1 MVAVLFVANA
11 MPNGF
16 HEKDRIVP
24 EADSEALV
32 AVGAGSGAGIS
43 NLGNPACAD
52 APSNE
57 TALLLQI
64 FLGTLGTAYGY
75 VEQWGLFC
83 AAFIPL
89 IFFCC
94 FSVGMKANLESQGG
108 GYERTPDNPI
118 SESEIKGNPML
129 ALGSCLTCLCTFWI
143 FGFWIWG
150 IVQFADHEI
159 LAGDGCVL
167 K

>member
-1 MVAVLFVANA
+1 MGDQPMASAVARTFALVMVAVLFVANA
-11 MPNGF
+11 MPNDF
-16 HEKDRIVP
+16 PEKDRIVP

-32 AVGAGSGAGIS
+32 AAGSGAGIS

-94 FSVGMKANLESQGG
+94 FQIAIKA
-108 GYERTPDNPI
+108 
-118 SESEIKGNPML
+118 
-129 ALGSCLTCLCTFWI
+129 
-143 FGFWIWG
+143 
-150 IVQFADHEI
+150 H
-159 LAGDGCVL
+159 
-167 K
+167 